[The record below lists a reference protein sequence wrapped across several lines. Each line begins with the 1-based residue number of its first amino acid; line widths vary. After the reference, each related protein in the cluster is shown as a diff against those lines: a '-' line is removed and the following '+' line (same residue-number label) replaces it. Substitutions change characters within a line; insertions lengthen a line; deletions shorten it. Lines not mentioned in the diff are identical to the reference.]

1 VLVLDAG
8 DSLTGDRNP
17 GLSTQGQTSIEY
29 LNMMGYHALALGEQD
44 LGLGVAVLRQRMA
57 EAQFPILSANVVL
70 EGSARL
76 LAEPY
81 VIYPVGDL
89 QVGIIG
95 LTGLASV
102 KGVEVL
108 EPVEAAA
115 RLVPEVAAQADL
127 VVLLSHAGAALDRK
141 IADSVPGIA
150 FILGGGKEATRSP
163 EVRSNGTVIAHADLP
178 LPGHAGRYLGILRL
192 TLGDQG
198 QVSQYAWRAFGVIET
213 IPSDPEMQAW
223 VAANRNR

>member
-1 VLVLDAG
+1 LVLDAG

-17 GLSTQGQTSIEY
+17 ALSTQGQTSVEH
-29 LNMMGYHALALGEQD
+29 LNMLGYHALALGEQD
-44 LGLGVAVLRQRMA
+44 LALGVEVLKQRMA
-57 EAQFPILSANVVL
+57 EARFPILSANVIL
-70 EGSARL
+70 EDSDSR

-89 QVGIIG
+89 RVGVIG
-95 LTGLASV
+95 LTGLTTV
-102 KGVEVL
+102 EGVEVL
-108 EPVEAAA
+108 GPMETAA

-127 VVLLSHAGAALDRK
+127 VILLSHAGAEFDRK

-163 EVRSNGTVIAHADLP
+163 EVRSSGTVIAHADLP

-198 QVSQYAWRAFGVIET
+198 QVSDYAWRTFGVIESIT
-213 IPSDPEMQAW
+213 SDPEMEAW
-223 VAANRNR
+223 VGANRNR